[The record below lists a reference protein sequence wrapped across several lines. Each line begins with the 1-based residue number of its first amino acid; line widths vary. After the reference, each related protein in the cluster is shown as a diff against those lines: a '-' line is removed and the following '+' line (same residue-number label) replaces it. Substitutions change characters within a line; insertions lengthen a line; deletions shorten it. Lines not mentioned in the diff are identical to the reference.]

1 MKPSG
6 TAEALLE
13 AKELTPRPGP
23 CSEGQEGARTLQEL
37 VMDSS
42 SRSTDG
48 RAGATLVPPGVC
60 CSEVTS
66 SPAAGTSQLC
76 APTACSGKRHD
87 GSTPKDMGEM

>member
-13 AKELTPRPGP
+13 VKELTPRPGP

-37 VMDSS
+37 LVDSWS
-42 SRSTDG
+42 VDG
-48 RAGATLVPPGVC
+48 RAGATLVSPGVC

-66 SPAAGTSQLC
+66 SPAAAHPSLVLR
-76 APTACSGKRHD
+76 RHH
-87 GSTPKDMGEM
+87 GRTPNDMGEM